1 MEVAIYIPG
10 LGEQWNGIQL
20 QAMPFFGLPA
30 EASRPLMGSIWDT
43 ANLDMKTPTLLQL
56 APAS

>member
-1 MEVAIYIPG
+1 
-10 LGEQWNGIQL
+10 
-20 QAMPFFGLPA
+20 MPFFGLPA

-43 ANLDMKTPTLLQL
+43 ANPDMKTPTLLQL